1 LGAWGVGAV
10 ASGPRRAV
18 TGGAITGR
26 TRSSWVC
33 WGTFDWFFFFTSSA
47 TLGFFVT
54 ARKKMQHE

>member
-1 LGAWGVGAV
+1 VG
-10 ASGPRRAV
+10 GPRRAV
-18 TGGAITGR
+18 ALGAITGR
-26 TRSSWVC
+26 TRSGWVC